1 MKKQREQ
8 KLTAKW
14 KDRDKELDEG
24 WIMKK
29 LNEMGVN

>member
-8 KLTAKW
+8 KQTAKW
-14 KDRDKELDEG
+14 KGRDKELDEG
-24 WIMKK
+24 WVMKK